1 MSVAHTGTPRTKFL
15 VPSIGS
21 ITHRRW
27 LWPVE
32 PCSSP
37 VIASRER
44 TRDRVRRMEDM
55 EINGLPLHPLVVH
68 AAVVF
73 GPLAAVAALG
83 YLVPRW
89 RDHLRWPMVVLAVV
103 ATGAIVVAYLSGG
116 DFLDSKPELSTSPL
130 VQEHEQRAKLLLWT
144 TLAFG
149 VVALVAGWL
158 HSRTGAVR
166 VVIDVL
172 LGVLALAVLVLV
184 VRTGDAGARAVWG

>member
-1 MSVAHTGTPRTKFL
+1 
-15 VPSIGS
+15 
-21 ITHRRW
+21 
-27 LWPVE
+27 
-32 PCSSP
+32 
-37 VIASRER
+37 
-44 TRDRVRRMEDM
+44 MEDM

-89 RDHLRWPMVVLAVV
+89 RDRLRWPMVVLAVV
-103 ATGAIVVAYLSGG
+103 ATCAIVVAYLSGG
-116 DFLDSKPELSTSPL
+116 DFLDSKPELRTSPL

-149 VVALVAGWL
+149 VVALGAGWL

>member
-1 MSVAHTGTPRTKFL
+1 
-15 VPSIGS
+15 
-21 ITHRRW
+21 
-27 LWPVE
+27 
-32 PCSSP
+32 
-37 VIASRER
+37 
-44 TRDRVRRMEDM
+44 MEGM

-89 RDHLRWPMVVLAVV
+89 RDGLRWPMVVLAVL

-116 DFLDSKPELSTSPL
+116 DFLDSKPELSTSPQ
-130 VQEHEQRAKLLLWT
+130 VQEHEERAKLLLWT

-149 VVALVAGWL
+149 VVALAAGWL

-172 LGVLALAVLVLV
+172 LGILALAVLVLV
-184 VRTGDAGARAVWG
+184 VRTGDSGARAVWG